1 MAKRGGSAAPPGDVS
16 LAPKG
21 ALFFHHRARDCSIHR
36 TISGAEPPPC
46 EARLSI
52 LYFHGVNQHEGILC
66 QRQLQLRK
74 KRQQPKLISC
84 RFKEPII
91 SSSMSVT
98 PNKRLIFIRQRS
110 AFKVSLTPGRKREQ
124 KTGPATPF
132 ARIT

>member
-46 EARLSI
+46 EVRSSI
-52 LYFHGVNQHEGILC
+52 LYFRGVNQHEGILC

-74 KRQQPKLISC
+74 KRQQPKLIFC

-91 SSSMSVT
+91 LNSTSVT
-98 PNKRLIFIRQRS
+98 PNRRLTIIRRRS
-110 AFKVSLTPGRKREQ
+110 AFKVSLTPGQKREQ
-124 KTGPATPF
+124 KIGPAMPF
-132 ARIT
+132 VRTT